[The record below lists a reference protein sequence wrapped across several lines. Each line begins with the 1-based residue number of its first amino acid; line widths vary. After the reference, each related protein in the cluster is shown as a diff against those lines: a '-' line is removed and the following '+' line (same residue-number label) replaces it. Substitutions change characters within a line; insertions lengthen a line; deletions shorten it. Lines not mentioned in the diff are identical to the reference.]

1 MVKSESKFNQ
11 TNYINEYQ
19 KQHYKGFSLRIRLD
33 KKEVLEKLES
43 VPSKNAY
50 IISLIEQDIEN
61 EKAFKEVKKELSKKA
76 LK

>member
-1 MVKSESKFNQ
+1 MPKNRQSKIAANNKYTNKTYKSIIFRVRKDN
-11 TNYINEYQ
+11 TKI
-19 KQHYKGFSLRIRLD
+19 LD
-33 KKEVLEKLES
+33 KLES